1 MIEIWPAIDII
12 DGQNVR
18 LTEGNYGTK
27 EQMKRTPEEAI
38 AFYATHPQVKRIH
51 IIDLIGAKQESPA
64 EQNTIQ
70 QLIEISTLPVEIG
83 GGIRTLETVLYY
95 FNIGADYLIIGTKGL
110 TDLAWLKSITLEFP
124 GRIYLAVDA
133 FKEDIALNGWLETS
147 KLTVTEM
154 INTINDYPLGG
165 VIYTDITK
173 DGKLNGPNFE
183 ITEKLVQISKLP
195 IIASGGVRNAQDI
208 KKLEAIG
215 AHAAIVG
222 KACNNDAFWEGL
234 ND

>member
-12 DGQNVR
+12 DGKNVR
-18 LTEGNYGTK
+18 LTEGDYDTK

-38 AFYATHPQVKRIH
+38 AFYATYPQVKRIH

-64 EQNTIQ
+64 EQDTIR
-70 QLIEISTLPVEIG
+70 QLIAKSTLPVEIG
-83 GGIRTLETVLYY
+83 GGIRSVETIQHY
-95 FNIGADYLIIGTKGL
+95 FEMGADYLIVGTKGL
-110 TDLAWLKSITLEFP
+110 TDMAWLKSTAEQYP

-147 KLTVTEM
+147 SFTVTDM
-154 INTINDYPLGG
+154 IQTINDYPLGG

-173 DGKLNGPNFE
+173 DGKMNGPNFE
-183 ITEKLVQISKLP
+183 ITEKLIQLSKLP
-195 IIASGGVRNAQDI
+195 VIASGGVRHAEDI
-208 KKLEAIG
+208 KRLEAIG

-222 KACNNDAFWEGL
+222 KACNKDAFWEGL